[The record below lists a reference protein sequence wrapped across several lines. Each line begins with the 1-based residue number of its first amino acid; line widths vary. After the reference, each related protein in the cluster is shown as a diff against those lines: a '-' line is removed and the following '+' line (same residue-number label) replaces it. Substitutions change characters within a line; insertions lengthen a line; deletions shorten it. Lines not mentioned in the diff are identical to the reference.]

1 MSSDINVVPY
11 IDVMLVLLVIFMVTA
26 PLITPGL
33 IQLPSVG
40 AASDA
45 ESTASEVQISEDGK
59 IARRMQPGATMQKAD
74 INVVPYIDVM
84 LVLLVIFMVTAPLIT
99 PGLIQLPSVGAAS
112 DVPVKPLEVQISEDG
127 KIALRMRARR
137 DDAGHRPA
145 RAGGAGAFA
154 HHRGN
159 PGGHRRRW
167 QGALR
172 DGREGHGRAASPA
185 WACWWTSPPAAT
197 SPLPRR
203 NANATLSRR
212 LAGMQRP

>member
-1 MSSDINVVPY
+1 M
-11 IDVMLVLLVIFMVTA
+11 
-26 PLITPGL
+26 
-33 IQLPSVG
+33 PSVSSRG
-40 AASDA
+40 RS
-45 ESTASEVQISEDGK
+45 G
-59 IARRMQPGATMQKAD
+59 RRMKAD

-99 PGLIQLPSVGAAS
+99 PGLIQRRSAPPPTCRCS
-112 DVPVKPLEVQISEDG
+112 PLEVQISEDG
-127 KIALRMRARR
+127 KIALHARARR

-172 DGREGHGRAASPA
+172 VPKVMDELRTNGITRLGLLVDQSAGGNQ
-185 WACWWTSPPAAT
+185 
-197 SPLPRR
+197 PLPRR

-212 LAGMQRP
+212 LAGTQRP